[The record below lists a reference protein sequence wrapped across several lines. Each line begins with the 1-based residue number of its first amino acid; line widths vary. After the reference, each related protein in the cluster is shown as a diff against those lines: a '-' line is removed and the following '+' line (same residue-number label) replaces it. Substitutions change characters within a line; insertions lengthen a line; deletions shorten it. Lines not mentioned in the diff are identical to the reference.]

1 LSEAAQGWIDEPWEN
16 KAAGSDADVEDVD
29 EEKGSEEKAVGE
41 DEVGVALSMGMSA
54 LQWEHLT
61 RGHGLKRL

>member
-29 EEKGSEEKAVGE
+29 KEKGSEEKAVDK
-41 DEVGVALSMGMSA
+41 DETGVELSMEMSV
-54 LQWEHLT
+54 LQWEHLA
-61 RGHGLKRL
+61 RGYGLKRV